1 MKPDLDVAAT
11 LECEPELLRY
21 LPEILQ
27 DFDALGSDPPRLIEL
42 LETQG
47 VADEIRTGLDICSG
61 KGATSIAL
69 AKRFGMHIDGIDAIG
84 AFVESARA
92 AATNAGV
99 DELCRFTTGDLCAAV
114 TRAGSYDLVVF
125 SSVGPILGG
134 ITKTV
139 AHLMMPLRSLGWI
152 LIEDSVLLPGA
163 PVRPGFEAHAELDE
177 TRRRIEKSGAGIV
190 AMCKF
195 GSEAQRN
202 DADMSRIVRRAAAL
216 VARRPDLADLVARYV
231 ERQREECDFL
241 ERWTQD
247 VTWLLR
253 KPNA

>member
-11 LECEPELLRY
+11 LECEPELLPY

-27 DFDALGSDPPRLIEL
+27 DFDALGSDPARLIEL

-47 VADEIRTGLDICSG
+47 VADQIRTGLDICSG

-69 AKRFGMHIDGIDAIG
+69 AKRFGMHLDGIDAIG

-114 TRAGSYDLVVF
+114 TRPGSYDLVIF

-139 AHLMMPLRSLGWI
+139 AHLMMPLRRLGWI

-163 PVRPGFEAHAELDE
+163 PVRPGIEAHAELDE
-177 TRRRIEKSGAGIV
+177 TRRRIEKSGARIV
-190 AMCKF
+190 AMYKF
-195 GSEAQRN
+195 GSQAQGN
-202 DADMSRIVRRAAAL
+202 DADMSRSVRRAAAL

-231 ERQREECDFL
+231 ERQREECAFL